1 MAGRIHPALISI
13 LVVLVLVTLLF
24 TFLVIHESGQ
34 ITAITEGNPDEPNGQ
49 KITLNALMT
58 ESTDLRNKIAAAQ
71 SALAS
76 RRRGIQRADL
86 HLNEYRFYY
95 GSDGKVLSGVAT
107 AQTKDI
113 DGKPLMDSVWKL
125 GLATVSASKD
135 RIDGLKAEH
144 DSDARQAYPK
154 LDEAIQQRQ
163 QQLQK
168 ELQKIQ
174 EQEAAFQ
181 EDQSRLNTQIDGL
194 GKEKD
199 SAERKNREDFS
210 RRATKIGQLED
221 RIRQLLELE
230 LHWLKD
236 LDSVGNILEVNPGSP
251 YVVINLGSSDR
262 VFPGLLL
269 EVFNLERGRYKEKG
283 MIEVIE
289 VKAQIATARV
299 LSVVD
304 NRAFPLSKND
314 NLGNPVFSTT
324 RPKVFVVT
332 GEFDDPK
339 KNKSPHTKE
348 DLENFIRQTGGVV
361 REKLSP
367 GVDILVA
374 GDRSDKEQDNA
385 REFQVQAMT
394 SDQLMKYVRQDY
406 HPK

>member
-1 MAGRIHPALISI
+1 MAGRIHPALISL

-49 KITLNALMT
+49 KMTLNALLA
-58 ESTDLRNKIAAAQ
+58 ESTDLRGRIAAAQ
-71 SALAS
+71 AALET
-76 RRRGIQRADL
+76 RQRGLRRADL
-86 HLNEYRFYY
+86 RLDEFRFYY
-95 GSDGKVLSGVAT
+95 GSDGKVLSGVST
-107 AQTKDI
+107 AQMTEV
-113 DGKPLMDSVWKL
+113 DGKPLMDGVWKL
-125 GLATVSASKD
+125 GRTVVSASKD
-135 RIDGLKAEH
+135 RIEGLKAEH
-144 DSDARQAYPK
+144 DSEARQTYPK
-154 LDEAIQQRQ
+154 LDEAIMQRQ

-199 SAERKNREDFS
+199 AAERKNREDYS

-236 LDSVGNILEVNPGSP
+236 LDPVGNILEVDPGSP
-251 YVVINLGSSDR
+251 YVVINLGSADR

-269 EVFNLERGRYKEKG
+269 EVFNFERGRYKEKG

-289 VKAQIATARV
+289 VKEQIATARV
-299 LSVVD
+299 LSVID
-304 NRAFPLSKND
+304 ERKYPLSKND
-314 NLGNPVFSTT
+314 DLGNPVFSTT
-324 RPKVFVVT
+324 RPKVFVVS
-332 GEFDDPK
+332 GEFK
-339 KNKSPHTKE
+339 THNKE

-361 REKLSP
+361 RDKLSP
-367 GVDILVA
+367 GVDILIA
-374 GDRSDKEQDNA
+374 GDRSDKDQDNA

-394 SDQLMKYVRQDY
+394 EAQLLKYVRTDF